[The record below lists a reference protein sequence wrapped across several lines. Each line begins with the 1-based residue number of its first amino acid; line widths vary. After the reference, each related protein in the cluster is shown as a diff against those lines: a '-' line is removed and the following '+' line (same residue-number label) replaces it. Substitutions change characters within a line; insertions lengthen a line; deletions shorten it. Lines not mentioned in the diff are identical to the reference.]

1 MMPVVEP
8 EEARLRSITSK
19 DFLEAFGKVKW
30 TPTRRKMLEVHLRS
44 RDCTLSAGDMARD
57 MGWKSHGTANA
68 NYGKL
73 AGIICENLSISC
85 SAVFYNLS
93 VLVTMTQPGPE
104 EEGEVMWTLRP
115 AAVPAFTLYGQG

>member
-8 EEARLRSITSK
+8 EEARLRSITSA
-19 DFLEAFGKVKW
+19 DFLKAFGKVKW
-30 TPTRRKMLEVHLRS
+30 TSTRRRMLEVHLRS
-44 RDCTLSAGDMARD
+44 RDCTLSAEDMARG
-57 MGWKSHGTANA
+57 MGWESYGTANA

-73 AGIICENLSISC
+73 AGIICENLDISR

-93 VLVTMTQPGPE
+93 VLVTMTQPSLG